1 MHMKKLVLPLFALF
15 LTLGLDAQ
23 SSAKKYILLEHFT
36 NSRCSVCASRN
47 PAFYSLINQPQY
59 ADDIHHISIH
69 PSFPYS
75 NCVFHQANTTENS
88 AWTALYDIPG
98 TPRVAMNGRL
108 MPSGSQLLRQ
118 DSLVKYIDQT
128 SPFALQVSV
137 SGAGASRTATVTAR
151 TLGAVP
157 AGNYNLYVAVAEKTI
172 NMTTPNNESV
182 HHDVFRDMLTPVSGQ
197 AFAIPAQGQ
206 QTSLSFNFSIS
217 NNWNADE
224 IYVLAFVKETSSK
237 LVLNSGTNLDPV
249 SVAVQELP
257 TQTLHLAPNPAAGT
271 TYAYL
276 NADDRATSVEV
287 FAYDGK
293 RHTTAFELNGHTV
306 EIPVANLPAGI
317 YFVNITGEKR
327 TYSGKLI
334 VE

>member
-1 MHMKKLVLPLFALF
+1 MKKLVLPLFAIF

-23 SSAKKYILLEHFT
+23 SSAKRYILIEHFT
-36 NSRCSVCASRN
+36 NSRCSICASRN
-47 PAFYSLINQPQY
+47 PAFYSLIGQPQY

-75 NCVFHQANTTENS
+75 NCVFYQANTTENS
-88 AWTALYDIPG
+88 AWTDQYDIPG

-128 SPFALQVSV
+128 SPFALQVTV
-137 SGAGASRTATVTAR
+137 SGTGASRTATVTAR
-151 TLGAVP
+151 SLGAVP

-172 NMTTPNNESV
+172 NMTTPNNETV
-182 HHDVFRDMLTPVSGQ
+182 HHDVFRDMLTPVTGQ

-206 QTSLSFNFSIS
+206 QTSLSFNFTIS
-217 NNWNADE
+217 GSWNADE
-224 IYVLAFVKETSSK
+224 IYVLAFVKENNSK
-237 LVLNSGTNLDPV
+237 LVLNSGTNLDAV
-249 SVAVQELP
+249 SVNIQELP
-257 TQTLHLAPNPAAGT
+257 TQALHIAPNPAAST

-276 NADDRATSVEV
+276 NADDEAKSAEV
-287 FAYDGK
+287 YGFDGK
-293 RHTTAFELNGHTV
+293 RHLLALEFDGNTV
-306 EIPVANLPAGI
+306 KVPVGGLSSGV
-317 YFVNITGEKR
+317 YFLKITGKQQM
-327 TYSGKLI
+327 YFGKLI